1 MSWLALIAA
10 QVIGA
15 TQPAAAL
22 PQPAA
27 PPVLSAP
34 VAQPTPPAATQPV
47 PPPAQGSAPS
57 AIVRDDEGGVVP
69 LSSQPEVGESQIR
82 ANYQSAEAARG
93 ALDGRWA
100 LAPADGGP
108 PIYVFQFSDSGG
120 AADARA
126 TTPMAP
132 QVEGAW
138 RDMRRPDA
146 LNGSGITETIRRD
159 AQGITIVFYED
170 NQAQTFVLQPAGTAW
185 TGQLMLGG
193 ARTKVLMTRE

>member
-10 QVIGA
+10 EVIGA
-15 TQPAAAL
+15 GQPATAV
-22 PQPAA
+22 
-27 PPVLSAP
+27 PP
-34 VAQPTPPAATQPV
+34 PTPPAAVQAA
-47 PPPAQGSAPS
+47 PARAQTPAPAPEPAPAPTPALVQGM
-57 AIVRDDEGGVVP
+57 DDEGGVVP

-82 ANYQSAEAARG
+82 ANFQTAEAARG
-93 ALDGRWA
+93 ALDGRWR
-100 LAPADGGP
+100 LAPADGGA

-120 AADARA
+120 APDARA

-146 LNGSGITETIRRD
+146 LNGSGITETIRRN

-170 NQAQTFVLQPAGTAW
+170 SQQQTFDLQPAGAAW
-185 TGQLMLGG
+185 TGELMLAGV
-193 ARTKVLMTRE
+193 RTKVLMTRE